1 MVKISRKQLTVR
13 MLTGKSSGQEKKV
26 KVEQTT
32 LLRHSAA
39 SIAATMAT
47 LNASPDAEEPLQP
60 VDAEASE
67 RRLADMLFCED
78 GEFSE

>member
-1 MVKISRKQLTVR
+1 MVKISRKQLIVR

-47 LNASPDAEEPLQP
+47 LNASPDAEEPA
-60 VDAEASE
+60 DAEASE